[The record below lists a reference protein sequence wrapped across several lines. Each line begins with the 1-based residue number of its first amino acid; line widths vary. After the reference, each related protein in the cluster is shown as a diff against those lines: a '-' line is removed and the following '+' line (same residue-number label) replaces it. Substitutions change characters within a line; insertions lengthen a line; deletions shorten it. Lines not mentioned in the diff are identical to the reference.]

1 MTRAA
6 ARPSRLVAGWRLC
19 PGSAVLGL
27 AALLTAPGAM
37 AADAVQVSPAT
48 TAAQVDLVDITTVAP
63 DVQLEIRYAGA
74 HNFTGR
80 PVAGYQAPK
89 CLLLAPVALALARV
103 QAGLRGQ
110 GLGLR
115 VFDCYRP
122 VRAVQDFV
130 RWAGD
135 PDDQAMKAEFYPGLD
150 KARIIPDGYVA
161 EVSGH
166 SRGATVDL
174 TLVRCARGRCAE
186 LDMGTPFDFF
196 DPRAHTEAP
205 GLSADQRAN
214 RRLLLEAMR
223 SEGFA
228 NYPSEWW
235 HYTLRPEPT
244 PQTAYDVPIR

>member
-1 MTRAA
+1 MAAGPA
-6 ARPSRLVAGWRLC
+6 ARWRLC

-27 AALLTAPGAM
+27 AALLTATGAV
-37 AADAVQVSPAT
+37 AADTVRVSPAT
-48 TAAQVDLVDITTVAP
+48 TAAQADLVDITTLAP
-63 DVQLEIRYAGA
+63 DIRLDIRYAGT

-80 PVAGYQAPK
+80 VVDGYQAPK
-89 CLLLAPVALALARV
+89 CLLLAPVARALARV
-103 QAGLRGQ
+103 QADLRGQ
-110 GLGLR
+110 GLSLQ

-122 VRAVQDFV
+122 VRAVQAFV

-135 PDDQAMKAEFYPGLD
+135 LDDQAMKAEFYPGLD

-174 TLVRCARGRCAE
+174 TVVRCVQDRCSA

-196 DPRAHTEAP
+196 DPRAHTDAP
-205 GLSADQRAN
+205 GLSAEQRLH
-214 RRLLLEAMR
+214 RHLLLEAMR
-223 SEGFA
+223 REGFA
-228 NYPSEWW
+228 NYPAEWW

-244 PQTAYDVPIR
+244 PHTAYDVPVR